1 MLLMRITPLSWLL
14 LALVILLQK
23 VKEAITMKKISII
36 IKDGLIQEV
45 FSNDP
50 EVDIEIIDL
59 DADDALE
66 LEYDQEVAMLNKT
79 ATKIY

>member
-1 MLLMRITPLSWLL
+1 
-14 LALVILLQK
+14 LQK

-36 IKDGLIQEV
+36 VKDGLIQEV

>member
-1 MLLMRITPLSWLL
+1 
-14 LALVILLQK
+14 
-23 VKEAITMKKISII
+23 MKKISII

-50 EVDIEIIDL
+50 AVDIEIIDL

>member
-1 MLLMRITPLSWLL
+1 LL

>member
-1 MLLMRITPLSWLL
+1 
-14 LALVILLQK
+14 LQK

-36 IKDGLIQEV
+36 VKDGLIQEV

-66 LEYDQEVAMLNKT
+66 LEYDQEVAMLSKT

>member
-1 MLLMRITPLSWLL
+1 
-14 LALVILLQK
+14 
-23 VKEAITMKKISII
+23 MKKISII
-36 IKDGLIQEV
+36 VKDGLIQEV

-66 LEYDQEVAMLNKT
+66 LEYDQEVAMLSKT